1 MVRKVTNGV
10 GITKIHSH
18 PDAGIRES
26 SAVVIR
32 DVYGI
37 AEKRLI
43 HRPAQIIEQQEMQLM
58 NVKGMK
64 FGRAVFYDP
73 IFDCSLPGKNVGDA
87 GFGIEH
93 LWSLA
98 IYGDIELGGARGIVG
113 IDELFGEIQSS
124 RPRWSDRAQP
134 WQLWR
139 RKR

>member
-37 AEKRLI
+37 AKKRLI

-58 NVKGMK
+58 NVEGMK
-64 FGRAVFYDP
+64 FG
-73 IFDCSLPGKNVGDA
+73 
-87 GFGIEH
+87 
-93 LWSLA
+93 
-98 IYGDIELGGARGIVG
+98 
-113 IDELFGEIQSS
+113 
-124 RPRWSDRAQP
+124 
-134 WQLWR
+134 
-139 RKR
+139 